1 MILVTVRVCLYVCL
15 FLLFRARGVVRTE
28 VPGDAKEDTSI
39 PLLSKHIQTLK
50 RKIRRFEER
59 FEQEMNYK
67 VRIIQNPGY
76 TLYGQKYWDT
86 PFFRTEKR
94 HFQNSDNK
102 DGNIIHVFKN
112 LYLCS
117 NSFESS
123 FLFDSCLIHRDTV
136 MLE

>member
-1 MILVTVRVCLYVCL
+1 MCVC

-76 TLYGQKYWDT
+76 TLYGQTYWDT
-86 PFFRTEKR
+86 
-94 HFQNSDNK
+94 
-102 DGNIIHVFKN
+102 
-112 LYLCS
+112 
-117 NSFESS
+117 
-123 FLFDSCLIHRDTV
+123 
-136 MLE
+136 LEQKKALSKL

>member
-1 MILVTVRVCLYVCL
+1 MCVC

-86 PFFRTEKR
+86 PFFRTEKS
-94 HFQNSDNK
+94 HFQNSGNK
-102 DGNIIHVFKN
+102 DGNIIDVFKICISVATVLNHHFSLN
-112 LYLCS
+112 LVLYTETLS
-117 NSFESS
+117 W
-123 FLFDSCLIHRDTV
+123 
-136 MLE
+136 